1 MECKHGLQEV
11 NTKANFIKTK
21 GMEKERCFGVMEHN
35 MRVSGSLAKGMDMAS
50 LPVDNKKA

>member
-1 MECKHGLQEV
+1 MEYKHGLQEV

-35 MRVSGSLAKGMDMAS
+35 MRVSGSLAKGMDMVS